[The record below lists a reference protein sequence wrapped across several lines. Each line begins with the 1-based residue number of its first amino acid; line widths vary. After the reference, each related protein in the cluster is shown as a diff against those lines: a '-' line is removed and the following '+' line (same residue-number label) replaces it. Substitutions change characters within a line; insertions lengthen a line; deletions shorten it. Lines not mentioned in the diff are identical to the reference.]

1 MTTESKSMEVQE
13 QEMIETEGGERM
25 RSRTTFIPRSDIYET
40 EENVVVS
47 VDMPGVSED
56 TIDITLEK
64 NILTINGI
72 SNYEEPDD
80 FSLAFTEFQVG
91 DYERSFRL
99 TDRIDRD
106 GIEALFKDGVLKL
119 TLPKAEEAK
128 TRKISVKTK

>member
-1 MTTESKSMEVQE
+1 MSKDNQSMEVQE
-13 QEMIETEGGERM
+13 QEMIENEAGERL

-40 EENVVVS
+40 DENVVVS

-56 TIDITLEK
+56 TIDITLDK

-72 SNYEEPDD
+72 STYEEPDD

-99 TDRIDRD
+99 ADRIDRN

-128 TRKISVKTK
+128 VKKISVKTK